1 MILSKGD
8 IMIKVVICEDELNQ
22 QKLLEEYLNDILKNC
37 TEVYEILTYKS
48 GEDLLNNYP
57 KDVDIFLLDIQMG
70 SITGMDVARKIR
82 EIDKKSVE
90 IIFTTSLIEY
100 IQEGYEVRAYRYL
113 LKPIKYEDLKT
124 HIVSCIRDIEQMD
137 KYLVINNKSDIKR
150 IKHSQIIYIEIQ
162 KKDMT
167 IHTISGDY
175 LIKASMDKIEKEID
189 NVKFYRCHKSFLI
202 NLEYVDSLKQYSAIL
217 ENGEEVPI
225 SRHRFKDTKNRFFN
239 LIGDKLC

>member
-1 MILSKGD
+1 MIR
-8 IMIKVVICEDELNQ
+8 VVICEDQLEQ
-22 QKLLEEYLNDILKNC
+22 QLLLKEYLDDILKNC
-37 TEVYEILTYKS
+37 TDLYEILTYKS
-48 GEDLLNNYP
+48 GENLLGDYP
-57 KDVDIFLLDIQMG
+57 NDVDIFLLDIQMG

-113 LKPIKYEDLKT
+113 LKPIQYNDLKI
-124 HIVSCIRDIEQMD
+124 HVVNCIKEIEQMD
-137 KYLVINNKSDIKR
+137 KYLIINDKSNTKK
-150 IKHSQIIYIEIQ
+150 IKHSQITYIEIQ

-167 IHTISGDY
+167 IHTVNGDY
-175 LIKASMDKIEKEID
+175 VIKYSMDKIEKEID
-189 NVKFYRCHKSFLI
+189 NVNFYRCHKSFLV
-202 NLEYVDSLKQYSAIL
+202 NLEYVDSVKQYSAIL
-217 ENGEEVPI
+217 ENEEEVPI

>member
-8 IMIKVVICEDELNQ
+8 IMIKVVICEDQLNQ

-124 HIVSCIRDIEQMD
+124 HIVSCIRDIEEMD

>member
-1 MILSKGD
+1 
-8 IMIKVVICEDELNQ
+8 MIKVVICEDQLNQ

-124 HIVSCIRDIEQMD
+124 HIVSCIREIEEMD

>member
-1 MILSKGD
+1 
-8 IMIKVVICEDELNQ
+8 MIKVVICEDQLNQ

-124 HIVSCIRDIEQMD
+124 HIVSCIREIEEMD
-137 KYLVINNKSDIKR
+137 KNLVINNKSDIKR

>member
-1 MILSKGD
+1 
-8 IMIKVVICEDELNQ
+8 MIKVVICEDQLNQ

-124 HIVSCIRDIEQMD
+124 HIVSCIRDIEEMD